1 MALALEGIRII
12 DISRTGP
19 TAFCTMIL
27 ADMGAEVIKVETPRE
42 TAGPYLGASVSPLAS
57 EEGEF
62 ETAYKAINRNKKSV
76 AINLKSTEGQEI
88 FYRLAKVADVVVEG
102 FRPGVVKRLG
112 IDYPTV
118 SELNP
123 RIIYC
128 SISGYGQDGPYANF
142 PGHDPNYISHAG
154 VLGLIGKKGEPPV
167 LPLNIAGDWVGGAL
181 YPTIGILLALL
192 ARDRTGQGQYI
203 DISMTDGALSLLVMF
218 ISEYFQKGI
227 VPEQGSSFITG
238 ANPFI
243 GVCQT
248 KDEKY
253 ITFAPL
259 EPQFWENLCR
269 ALGRE
274 DFIPYQWATGEKKDE
289 VLKAFQEVFL
299 TKNRDEWF
307 SELIKKDIPV
317 GKVYSLD
324 EVFNDPQIIHR
335 RMVEEV
341 EHAKLGKV
349 KQMGIPIKLSH
360 TPGQIRNFAPLL
372 GQHSSEIFKE
382 LGYSVAELESFR
394 QRKIIV

>member
-1 MALALEGIRII
+1 
-12 DISRTGP
+12 
-19 TAFCTMIL
+19 
-27 ADMGAEVIKVETPRE
+27 
-42 TAGPYLGASVSPLAS
+42 
-57 EEGEF
+57 
-62 ETAYKAINRNKKSV
+62 
-76 AINLKSTEGQEI
+76 
-88 FYRLAKVADVVVEG
+88 
-102 FRPGVVKRLG
+102 
-112 IDYPTV
+112 
-118 SELNP
+118 
-123 RIIYC
+123 
-128 SISGYGQDGPYANF
+128 
-142 PGHDPNYISHAG
+142 
-154 VLGLIGKKGEPPV
+154 
-167 LPLNIAGDWVGGAL
+167 
-181 YPTIGILLALL
+181 LLALL

-341 EHAKLGKV
+341 EHPKLGKV

-382 LGYSVAELESFR
+382 LGYNMEEIWEFR